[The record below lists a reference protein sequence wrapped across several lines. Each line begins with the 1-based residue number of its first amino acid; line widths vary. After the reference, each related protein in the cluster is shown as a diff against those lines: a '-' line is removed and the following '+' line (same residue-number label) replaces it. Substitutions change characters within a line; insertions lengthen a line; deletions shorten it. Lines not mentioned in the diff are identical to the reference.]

1 MSATSTRRTSRPALP
16 ARFGDGGSRRIGS
29 HRVRLMRHQPRRTS
43 VERLWRSTR
52 SGGIKLV
59 SRWRHSLQFRTVL
72 LTMGMTLIAFAMVG
86 AFLSHEISS
95 ALFSERLYQ
104 AEQESRRGFDEVQAI
119 FDRAETNDQATGQQ
133 TIYNTLKVL
142 EGDSG
147 STRRMFLL
155 LQKPGE
161 QGQRWVET
169 ARSDDSQITSATI
182 PEALRE
188 AVRRDDG
195 QYYQSIALPVGSS
208 DVPAIAVGRI
218 VRVPPGTN
226 YELYLIYN
234 LSEAQDTLS
243 YIHGAL
249 WVGGAVL
256 LLAVGAI
263 AWFVTRA
270 VVAPVSDAADVA
282 EKLAAGQLE
291 ERINVEGEDELAR
304 LGASFNHMAGN
315 LQEQITALAEL
326 SRMQQRFVSDVSH
339 ELRTPLTTVRMA
351 SQVLYDA
358 REEFDPINKRS
369 AELLYHQ
376 VERFQ
381 NLLADL
387 LEMSRFDAGA
397 AVLDIGDADLNQVVR
412 SVQDATAILA
422 ENVGSTIEVQFDD
435 PSCVLEMDAKRV
447 ERVLRNLLVN
457 AIEHGEGRP
466 IQVHVASTADAVAV
480 TVRDHGIGMTPE
492 DVAHVFDRF
501 WRADPARARTT
512 GGSGLGLSIA
522 TEDVN
527 LHQGRLQAW
536 GMAGHGSNFR
546 MLLPRR
552 RGEELVEEPLPL
564 EPPDA
569 PVPSVDTGTTAVILD
584 PSNPNAS
591 IVIQGETGAAA
602 TAEAHPGPLPADLA
616 AMAAGA
622 VGSTGRSALTARAG
636 DDDVVAAPDATPD
649 DEPAGTTST
658 GRGGSR

>member
-1 MSATSTRRTSRPALP
+1 MPVTSTDPTSRAALPAGSGDRATRRT
-16 ARFGDGGSRRIGS
+16 GS
-29 HRVRLMRHQPRRTS
+29 HRVLTPHRRRRTG
-43 VERLWRSTR
+43 VERLWWSIR
-52 SGGIKLV
+52 SGGLALV

-72 LTMGMTLIAFAMVG
+72 LTMGMTLIAFVMVG

-95 ALFSERLYQ
+95 ALFSERLRQ

-119 FDRAETNDQATGQQ
+119 FDRAETNDRATGQQ

-169 ARSDDSQITSATI
+169 ARSDNSQLTSAVI
-182 PEALRE
+182 PEELRT
-188 AVRRDDG
+188 AVRRDNG
-195 QYYQSIALPVGSS
+195 QYYQSISLPVGTS

-226 YELYLIYN
+226 YELYLIYT
-234 LSEAQDTLS
+234 LGDAQDTLS

-249 WVGGAVL
+249 WVGGVVL

-351 SQVLYDA
+351 SQVLFDA
-358 REEFDPINKRS
+358 REDFDPINKRS

-381 NLLADL
+381 TLLADL
-387 LEMSRFDAGA
+387 LEMSRFDAGV
-397 AVLDIGDADLNQVVR
+397 AVLDIGDADITNVVR
-412 SVQDATAILA
+412 SVQDGTAMLA
-422 ENVGSTIEVQFDD
+422 ENVGSTIEVRLDD
-435 PSCVLEMDAKRV
+435 PSCVVEMDGKRI
-447 ERVLRNLLVN
+447 ERVVRNLLVN

-466 IQVHVASTADAVAV
+466 IQVHVAATDNAVAV

-492 DVAHVFDRF
+492 DVARVFDRF

-522 TEDVN
+522 AEDVN
-527 LHQGRLQAW
+527 LHHGRLQAW
-536 GMAGHGSNFR
+536 GLAGHGSNFR
-546 MLLPRR
+546 MILPRR
-552 RGEELVEEPLPL
+552 RGEDLVDEPLPL
-564 EPPDA
+564 EPVDA
-569 PVPSVDTGTTAVILD
+569 PVPAVETGASAVILD
-584 PSNPNAS
+584 PADRGPA
-591 IVIQGETGAAA
+591 VVGHEDTGTVTGTAA
-602 TAEAHPGPLPADLA
+602 TAEP
-616 AMAAGA
+616 
-622 VGSTGRSALTARAG
+622 SS
-636 DDDVVAAPDATPD
+636 
-649 DEPAGTTST
+649 S
-658 GRGGSR
+658 GRGGA

>member
-1 MSATSTRRTSRPALP
+1 MTSTGPTSRAALPAGSGDRATRRT
-16 ARFGDGGSRRIGS
+16 GS
-29 HRVRLMRHQPRRTS
+29 HRVLTPHRRRRTG
-43 VERLWRSTR
+43 VERLWWSIR
-52 SGGIKLV
+52 SGGLALV

-72 LTMGMTLIAFAMVG
+72 LTMGMTLIAFVMVG

-95 ALFSERLYQ
+95 ALFSERLRQ

-119 FDRAETNDQATGQQ
+119 FDRAETNDRATGQQ

-169 ARSDDSQITSATI
+169 ARSDNSQLTSAVI
-182 PEALRE
+182 PEELRT
-188 AVRRDDG
+188 AVRRDNG
-195 QYYQSIALPVGSS
+195 QYYQSISLPVGTS

-226 YELYLIYN
+226 YELYLIYT
-234 LSEAQDTLS
+234 LGDAQDTLS

-249 WVGGAVL
+249 WVGGVVL

-351 SQVLYDA
+351 SQVLFDA
-358 REEFDPINKRS
+358 REDFDPINKRS

-381 NLLADL
+381 TLLADL
-387 LEMSRFDAGA
+387 LEMSRFDAGV
-397 AVLDIGDADLNQVVR
+397 AVLDIGDADINNVVR
-412 SVQDATAILA
+412 SVQDGTAMLA
-422 ENVGSTIEVQFDD
+422 ENVGSTIEVRLDD
-435 PSCVLEMDAKRV
+435 PSCVVEMDGKRI
-447 ERVLRNLLVN
+447 ERVVRNLLVN

-466 IQVHVASTADAVAV
+466 IQVHVAATDNAVAV

-492 DVAHVFDRF
+492 DVARVFDRF

-522 TEDVN
+522 AEDVN
-527 LHQGRLQAW
+527 LHHGRLQAW
-536 GMAGHGSNFR
+536 GLAGHGSNFR
-546 MLLPRR
+546 MILPRR
-552 RGEELVEEPLPL
+552 RGEDLVDEPLPL
-564 EPPDA
+564 EPVDA
-569 PVPSVDTGTTAVILD
+569 PVPAVETGASAVILD
-584 PSNPNAS
+584 PADRGPA
-591 IVIQGETGAAA
+591 VVGREDTGTVTGTAA
-602 TAEAHPGPLPADLA
+602 TAEP
-616 AMAAGA
+616 
-622 VGSTGRSALTARAG
+622 SS
-636 DDDVVAAPDATPD
+636 
-649 DEPAGTTST
+649 S
-658 GRGGSR
+658 GRGGA